1 VDQVVDLG
9 DGVVLGRI
17 RYTGRASGIE
27 LDAVA
32 AQCLECKAPPSDTD
46 WAMSEANLTRFRQAT
61 AAFNR
66 GDTQAWL
73 EFFDPDCVFEPQVA
87 VMEGAFTGHDGV
99 RAFGQ
104 TIHEIFDTFLVDFDE
119 VRDLG
124 DDRLLALGSATS
136 VGKGSG
142 IEQRAALAIL
152 VQFRSGQVVR
162 FTDFG
167 DEEQALEAAG
177 LSN

>member
-1 VDQVVDLG
+1 MC
-9 DGVVLGRI
+9 
-17 RYTGRASGIE
+17 E
-27 LDAVA
+27 
-32 AQCLECKAPPSDTD
+32 E
-46 WAMSEANLTRFRQAT
+46 NLARFRQAT
-61 AAFNR
+61 EAFNR
-66 GDTQAWL
+66 GDMQAWL

-87 VMEGAFTGHDGV
+87 VVEGAFTGHDGV

-104 TIHEIFDTFLVDFDE
+104 TIREIFDIFQVDFDE

-124 DDRLLALGSATS
+124 DDRVLALGSAIS

-152 VQFRSGQVVR
+152 VQFRNGQLVR

-167 DEEQALEAAG
+167 DQKQALEAAG
-177 LSN
+177 LSG